1 LSTLIASITIKPA
14 IIALVVAT
22 AWIMFPATPLASKR
36 LCNGIPKEEALI
48 LAAAVTN
55 STAS

>member
-1 LSTLIASITIKPA
+1 LIASITIKPA

-22 AWIMFPATPLASKR
+22 AWTMFPATPLASKR
-36 LCNGIPKEEALI
+36 LCSCIPKDEALI